1 MPTPENQPTT
11 PQSKNSDTRSFTA
24 PIREKLK
31 KGVDPNQIIK
41 ETVDPLNEKMK
52 ERYEGVI
59 PGAELNGTIN
69 KFQSDKLIEHYD
81 KYGTFDGALP
91 NGIVP
96 KIESAT
102 LGTVSDTENTLTD
115 YLNDYSG
122 VIAIVA
128 LGIGLVWLKAAD
140 VHLKVYELVAGEDG
154 LYRKFLEK
162 IGQGKESVSDSNL
175 FLYNKAL
182 KEVEGLARA
191 ALRIDN
197 EKFGQREFL
206 LFAKIQFC
214 LSNNIGEYDGLQG
227 NIDLLQAA
235 LQAQSSYITIHQIEL
250 SSQGSKQ
257 QEFYH
262 YTYIQLQEDPD
273 AQYLRV
279 NIQNKLA
286 EVLPQVKTE
295 EGRTTLEVYTK
306 AISELAASPFAL
318 KLLVKFKALHLD
330 DFSNLRRISELINSL
345 NGKEV
350 EDLKTVT
357 YLVMANYDDFEA
369 IAEIIGLT
377 EKQRSPDTFARMIQ
391 YIALIYRYQDSFN
404 KFQQL
409 IQVMRQWY
417 KPYRIIQQIR
427 KEHPP
432 ETHWQPKDFERQI
445 PGLSLYSK
453 YKDSLTDQKT
463 GYSYIDFGE
472 ELENAT
478 TQEQGLTLKQ

>member
-1 MPTPENQPTT
+1 M
-11 PQSKNSDTRSFTA
+11 
-24 PIREKLK
+24 
-31 KGVDPNQIIK
+31 
-41 ETVDPLNEKMK
+41 
-52 ERYEGVI
+52 
-59 PGAELNGTIN
+59 
-69 KFQSDKLIEHYD
+69 
-81 KYGTFDGALP
+81 
-91 NGIVP
+91 
-96 KIESAT
+96 
-102 LGTVSDTENTLTD
+102 
-115 YLNDYSG
+115 
-122 VIAIVA
+122 
-128 LGIGLVWLKAAD
+128 
-140 VHLKVYELVAGEDG
+140 
-154 LYRKFLEK
+154 
-162 IGQGKESVSDSNL
+162 
-175 FLYNKAL
+175 
-182 KEVEGLARA
+182 
-191 ALRIDN
+191 
-197 EKFGQREFL
+197 
-206 LFAKIQFC
+206 
-214 LSNNIGEYDGLQG
+214 QG

-273 AQYLRV
+273 AQYLRI

-295 EGRTTLEVYTK
+295 EGRTTLEAYTK
-306 AISELAASPFAL
+306 AISELADSPFAL

>member
-1 MPTPENQPTT
+1 MPTSDQKTTT
-11 PQSKNSDTRSFTA
+11 PPVKNSETRELIA
-24 PIREKLK
+24 PIKEKLK

-69 KFQSDKLIEHYD
+69 KFQSDKLIQHYD

-91 NGIVP
+91 NGTMP

-102 LGTVSDTENTLTD
+102 LGTVSDTENSLTN

-122 VIAIVA
+122 VISIAVF
-128 LGIGLVWLKAAD
+128 GIGLVWLKAAD
-140 VHLKVYELVAGEDG
+140 VHLKVYELVAGEEG

-162 IGQGKESVSDSNL
+162 IGQGKETISDSNL

-182 KEVEGLARA
+182 KEVDGLARA
-191 ALRIDN
+191 ARRIDN
-197 EKFGQREFL
+197 EKFGQQEFL

-214 LSNNIGEYDGLQG
+214 LSNNVDEYDRLQG

-250 SSQGSKQ
+250 SSQGTKQ
-257 QEFYH
+257 QEFYN
-262 YTYIQLQEDPD
+262 YTYTQLQEDPD

-286 EVLPQVKTE
+286 ETLPQVKTE
-295 EGRTTLEVYTK
+295 EGRTTLEAYTK
-306 AISELAASPFAL
+306 AISELADSPFAL

-345 NGKEV
+345 NGREV

-369 IAEIIGLT
+369 IAQIIGLT
-377 EKQRSPDTFARMIQ
+377 EKQSSPDTYARMIQ
-391 YIALIYRYQDSFN
+391 YIALIYRYQDSFH

-417 KPYRIIQQIR
+417 KPYRVIQEIR

-432 ETHWQPKDFERQI
+432 DTHWQPKDFERDI